1 MRMNQ
6 FVKPALRRVV
16 KTSKAML
23 SIIVT
28 ASTRLRFGVTHSNMG
43 IRALSFTFRQSGR
56 AMPLVLLLLV
66 ALTLTSC
73 LGILECPS
81 EFGTPASRARWCGP
95 GSAGQ

>member
-6 FVKPALRRVV
+6 FLKPNLRRVIM
-16 KTSKAML
+16 TTKAML
-23 SIIVT
+23 RIIVT
-28 ASTRLRFGVTHSNMG
+28 ASTRLRFGVTPSDLGHHRLQL
-43 IRALSFTFRQSGR
+43 ILRQSGR
-56 AMPLVLLLLV
+56 VMPLALLLLV

-73 LGILECPS
+73 LGILVCPS